1 MSEYH
6 YMITE
11 GASVAI
17 NVIGEVFI
25 REGDEVLI
33 PAQSYG
39 AYGNTAK
46 RFKGTP
52 VYVPM
57 RGDKGI
63 DLDAVLDA
71 ITPKTK
77 LIFICNPN
85 NPTGMALNDEEL
97 LDFIRKVPDHV
108 MVVVDEAYFQ
118 FIRREDYKTALDAI
132 TEENCRVMVI
142 RTFSKVYGMAGARV
156 GYVVSSLEVIRYLS
170 RMVNYF
176 CTNKLALAG
185 ALAALDDKEFEE
197 LTLSTVREERIYL
210 TQELEKMG
218 YYVCPSDTNFIFVD
232 LQTDSMKLCEKMQQ
246 FGIIL
251 RGDYDY
257 TRISIGTRKQN
268 QRVIEKLK
276 EVLGK

>member
-1 MSEYH
+1 
-6 YMITE
+6 
-11 GASVAI
+11 
-17 NVIGEVFI
+17 
-25 REGDEVLI
+25 
-33 PAQSYG
+33 
-39 AYGNTAK
+39 
-46 RFKGTP
+46 
-52 VYVPM
+52 
-57 RGDKGI
+57 
-63 DLDAVLDA
+63 
-71 ITPKTK
+71 
-77 LIFICNPN
+77 
-85 NPTGMALNDEEL
+85 
-97 LDFIRKVPDHV
+97 

-118 FIRREDYKTALDAI
+118 FIRKEDYKTALDAI